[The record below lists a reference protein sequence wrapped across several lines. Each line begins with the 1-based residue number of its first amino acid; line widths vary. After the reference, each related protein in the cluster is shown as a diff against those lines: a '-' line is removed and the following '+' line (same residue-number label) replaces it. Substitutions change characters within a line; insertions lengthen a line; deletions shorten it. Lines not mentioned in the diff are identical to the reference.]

1 MKIVVDT
8 NILVSGL
15 LSPFGPPGRIVAGIA
30 AGNYNVCYTTPIL
43 AEYEAVLR
51 RAAFGFNPHDV
62 AALLDEIQAEGEL
75 FAPAP
80 TAIALPDMND
90 VPFLEAAIAAH
101 ADYLITGNLRHFP
114 AAARRGIEVVSPAQ
128 FIRRVQG
135 SAP

>member
-1 MKIVVDT
+1 MAVGKY
-8 NILVSGL
+8 S
-15 LSPFGPPGRIVAGIA
+15 
-30 AGNYNVCYTTPIL
+30 VCYTGQL
-43 AEYEAVLR
+43 MDQYEVVLR

-80 TAIALPDMND
+80 TAIALPDMNV

-101 ADYLITGNLRHFP
+101 ADYLITGNLQHFP

-128 FIRRVQG
+128 FLRRVQG
-135 SAP
+135 SAQ